1 MMSVMVLCHLNVE
14 KIFVVERFLPPP
26 PPPSLSRGFIAAR
39 LICKLEYHETMLIRG
54 QSFSDHGHDESN
66 HVNFNFDH
74 QFSMGK
80 GLFFS

>member
-54 QSFSDHGHDESN
+54 QSFSDHEHD
-66 HVNFNFDH
+66 
-74 QFSMGK
+74 
-80 GLFFS
+80 